1 MDFINPGM
9 GTTTTV
15 LVQRIHQFDARKVC
29 QAEKSTEVLNIQ
41 NNHCFNEY
49 KTGFLTSNKKNDT
62 LVSSTYPF

>member
-1 MDFINPGM
+1 MDFITPGI

-15 LVQRIHQFDARKVC
+15 LVQRIHQFE
-29 QAEKSTEVLNIQ
+29 AEKSTEVLNIQ